1 MQFGFQSTWTANVT
15 SPSSLTLNGT
25 ETAGASSG
33 SARSNTCRAWL
44 QSQPA
49 IPATASAPQ
58 RYALAEYTG
67 EQPDRPAKTPGEHT
81 IPDFDRAA
89 ANSGLERIRRAN
101 LLCFET
107 FDIRLAEGR

>member
-1 MQFGFQSTWTANVT
+1 MQFGFQGSWTANDT

-33 SARSNTCRAWL
+33 SARSKTRRAWFQSRL
-44 QSQPA
+44 QSRHR
-49 IPATASAPQ
+49 IGPQ
-58 RYALAEYTG
+58 RYALAEYAG